1 MGPVRRS
8 LGPKPELI
16 FGATSGAR
24 PRAPGARRGP
34 KEAENMQKTRGRI
47 YQLILPKVCP
57 APQTIETCRAW
68 WRAPVDGVARRWAAT
83 VIPIRRL
90 EHSRASAAGRLA
102 TLSRTSL
109 GSGWRRPPQHRLTV
123 RLYFGWAQIWAKFE
137 PSLPELLYNC
147 ASPNSAPIHDPEAE
161 RGCTLDGNKQSL
173 KK

>member
-1 MGPVRRS
+1 MAQPALFFEPGPFPG
-8 LGPKPELI
+8 LPGPDV
-16 FGATSGAR
+16 G
-24 PRAPGARRGP
+24 PRGRKSA
-34 KEAENMQKTRGRI
+34 KKRGRI

-102 TLSRTSL
+102 CVCTLSRISL